1 MDTIENPAALRA
13 HLGPMSTVVAN
24 KGLDRLDP
32 HCRRFI
38 ELSPF
43 LVIATGGPDGL
54 DASPRGDP
62 PGFVKVLDDRTLLL
76 PDRPGN
82 NRADTLGNLLVDPR
96 LGLVFFIPGI
106 GETLRV
112 NGTGRITTDPGHLAL
127 LAVDGRAPKRA
138 VLIAVDEAFL
148 HCAKALIRSKLWEPE
163 SRVPRSAFPTLGRII
178 ADQQRGQ
185 DAASVDA
192 NVAEAYRSRLY

>member
-1 MDTIENPAALRA
+1 MDDITDPAALRA
-13 HLGPMSTVVAN
+13 HVGPVSALVAA
-24 KGLDRLDP
+24 KTLPQLDM

-62 PGFVKVLDDRTLLL
+62 PGFVKVLDDSTLLI

-82 NRADTLGNLLVDPR
+82 NRVDTLGNLLSDPR
-96 LGLVFFIPGI
+96 VGLVFFVPGI
-106 GETLRV
+106 SETVRV
-112 NGTGRITTDPGHLAL
+112 NGTGRITTDPAVLAAC
-127 LAVDGRAPKRA
+127 AVDGRLPRRGIL
-138 VLIAVDEAFL
+138 VTVNEAFL
-148 HCAKALIRSKLWEPE
+148 HCAKALIRSNLWDPD

-178 ADQQRGQ
+178 ADQQKGQ
-185 DAASVDA
+185 DADA
-192 NVAEAYRSRLY
+192 IDARTQDAYRTRLY